1 VRTTISISDDLL
13 REAKERAA
21 RTGRTL
27 GSVVEE
33 ALRLM
38 LAAAREQ
45 PASVVLPTDPGDG
58 RGLAPGADLDDSA
71 ALYELMDADAA
82 V

>member
-1 VRTTISISDDLL
+1 MRTTISISDDLL
-13 REAKERAA
+13 REAKECAA
-21 RTGRTL
+21 RSGRTL

-38 LAAAREQ
+38 LAASREQ
-45 PASVVLPTDPGDG
+45 PVPVSLPTDAGDG
-58 RGLAPGADLDDSA
+58 RGLAPGVDLDDSA
-71 ALYELMDADAA
+71 ALYELMDSDAA